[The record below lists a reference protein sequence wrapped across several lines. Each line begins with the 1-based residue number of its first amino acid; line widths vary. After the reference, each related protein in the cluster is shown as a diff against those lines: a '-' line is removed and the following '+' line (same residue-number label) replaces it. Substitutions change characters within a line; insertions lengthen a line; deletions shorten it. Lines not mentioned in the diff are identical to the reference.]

1 MQEILEK
8 AKELGMMLAES
19 GEFEK
24 LKIAEERQF
33 ADPDAQKLMM
43 EYANKREELAK
54 KASAPETTKE
64 EFESIKMHPV
74 IGAEI
79 FGKSKKLSELSDIV
93 LMHHQ
98 RYDGVTEKHM
108 ISHTVMRRSR
118 NLGKMYDEIY
128 REGRLTYEIETFCEN
143 GDCEILYYR

>member
-24 LKIAEERQF
+24 LKIAEERQL

-43 EYANKREELAK
+43 EYANKRDELAK

-64 EFESIKMHPV
+64 EFESIKDEMQKEFEKMCQNENV
-74 IGAEI
+74 KAYLDASSAFSNLINQVNSIIGYFVKGGE
-79 FGKSKKLSELSDIV
+79 
-93 LMHHQ
+93 
-98 RYDGVTEKHM
+98 
-108 ISHTVMRRSR
+108 
-118 NLGKMYDEIY
+118 
-128 REGRLTYEIETFCEN
+128 EGGCSGN
-143 GDCEILYYR
+143 CSGCSGCH